1 MPATNSPDILLCLR
15 EGWEL
20 FLRRPALLAGAT
32 LIAAIINLAASMIPF
47 ATLITYPLLLAG
59 LYVMIIRLDAGE
71 SVALGNLADGLPR
84 FVPLLVA
91 SVLISLLVT
100 FGLMLLVLP
109 GIYLAVAWG
118 FTTLNIIDRG
128 MDFWPAM
135 EDSRRTITAHFFPY
149 FGLVLIMLV
158 IVTLGS
164 LPLGLGLLV
173 AVPVCLGAQY
183 RFYRRLLP
191 RDGAVEL
198 S

>member
-1 MPATNSPDILLCLR
+1 
-15 EGWEL
+15 
-20 FLRRPALLAGAT
+20 
-32 LIAAIINLAASMIPF
+32 MIPF

-91 SVLISLLVT
+91 SVVISLLVT
-100 FGLMLLVLP
+100 LGLMLLVLP

-118 FTTLNIIDRG
+118 FTTLNIIDRD

-135 EDSRRTITAHFFPY
+135 EDSRRTITAHFLPY

-158 IVTLGS
+158 LVALGS

-173 AVPVCLGAQY
+173 AIPVCLGAQY